1 MRETAEQ
8 RQERLYRVAGLA
20 KQLHALE
27 ELFLLERDER
37 KRRDY
42 ETEMMTVREAIR
54 RVRTDR
60 RG

>member
-8 RQERLYRVAGLA
+8 RQERLHRVAGLA

-27 ELFLLERDER
+27 DLFLIERDEQKR
-37 KRRDY
+37 KDY
-42 ETEMMTVREAIR
+42 ETKIMTVREAIR
-54 RVRTDR
+54 LVRIDR